1 MRLATRLRKRGF
13 TPLADL
19 LETLQASPSS
29 PRVVLA
35 QDILDSLRVKDLKT
49 LARVLAWCRA
59 RGVNVVEVPEG
70 TVLAPSDLFGAR

>member
-1 MRLATRLRKRGF
+1 MRLATKLRKRGF

-19 LETLQASPSS
+19 LETLRSSPSS

-35 QDILDSLRVKDLKT
+35 QDILDGLRVKDLET

-59 RGVNVVEVPEG
+59 RGVNLVEFPAG
-70 TVLAPSDLFGAR
+70 TVLAPSDLFGTR